1 MIAMKT
7 MTRRAI
13 TVLALTLVT
22 SHAALAAIP
31 IQQWNLAN
39 GARVWLVESHGIP
52 MVDVQVDF
60 DAGARRDP
68 AGKSG
73 LAGVTARMTSKGI
86 AAGDRAAGPPQG
98 ASAPL
103 GGSAVAPATSVG
115 VNEPALDENQL
126 SEAWADLGGSFGGGA
141 SADRMSF
148 TMRSLTYPDLLPK
161 AVQLAARQLGEPSFP
176 ETVWLRDRERMSA
189 SIREANT
196 RPATIAG
203 RAFAAAVYGTHPYGF
218 ETTEASLAQIDV
230 GDMRDY
236 YRSHIEP
243 CRARV
248 SLVGDVSRAQAE
260 TLVNSLLARLPQ
272 RAGAS
277 CDALQPVADVTPL
290 TQPRVEAIAFPSAQ
304 AHVLIGQPGYKR
316 SDPDFF
322 PLTVGNYIL
331 GGGGFVSRL
340 TNEVREKRGLSYSV
354 YSYFAP
360 GLHAGAFTVGMQTR
374 PDQTA
379 QAVTVSRE
387 VLERFVTE
395 GPTEAELKAAKDNL
409 VGGFALRIDS
419 NRKLLDN
426 VANIAWNNLPLDYLD
441 TWTRQVE
448 RVTLAD
454 VKAALGRKL
463 QPGRMVVVT
472 VGATDPAV
480 HQ

>member
-1 MIAMKT
+1 MTAMKS
-7 MTRRAI
+7 MARHALAA
-13 TVLALTLVT
+13 LALALV
-22 SHAALAAIP
+22 SAQAALAALP
-31 IQQWNLAN
+31 IQQWNMAN

-73 LAGVTARMTSKGI
+73 LASVTASMTAKGI
-86 AAGDRAAGPPQG
+86 AAGDG
-98 ASAPL
+98 
-103 GGSAVAPATSVG
+103 
-115 VNEPALDENQL
+115 PALDENEL
-126 SEAWADLGGSFGGGA
+126 SEAWADIGGSFGGGA

-176 ETVWLRDRERMSA
+176 ERIWLRDRERMA
-189 SIREANT
+189 AAIREANT
-196 RPATIAG
+196 RPATVAG
-203 RAFAAAVYGTHPYGF
+203 RAFAAAVYGSHPYGYQ
-218 ETTEASLAQIDV
+218 TTEASLAQISV
-230 GDMRDY
+230 GEMRDF
-236 YRSHIEP
+236 YRSHVEP
-243 CRARV
+243 CRAKV
-248 SLVGDVSRAQAE
+248 SLVGDVTRTQAE
-260 TLVNSLLARLPQ
+260 TLVSALLARLPQ
-272 RAGAS
+272 RPAGA
-277 CDALQPVADVTPL
+277 CEALPPVPEVTAL
-290 TQPRVEAIAFPSAQ
+290 TGPEVKAIPFQSAQ

-316 SDPDFF
+316 NDPDFF
-322 PLTVGNYIL
+322 TLFVGNYIL

-379 QAVTVSRE
+379 EAVKVSRE
-387 VLERFVTE
+387 VVERFVVD
-395 GPTEAELKAAKDNL
+395 GPTAVELKAAKDNL
-409 VGGFALRIDS
+409 IGGFALRIDS

-448 RVTLAD
+448 RVSVSD
-454 VKAALGRKL
+454 IKAAFVRKL
-463 QPGRMVVVT
+463 QPSRMVVVT
-472 VGATDPAV
+472 VGATDPVASR
-480 HQ
+480 